1 MSAKTSDVQTKKK
14 RFRVETAGNGFLA
27 RRLTARTG
35 NIDHEARLF
44 TWLAPVIGLRLLTNC
59 HPQTP
64 DAFPCSADSP

>member
-1 MSAKTSDVQTKKK
+1 MSAKTSDVQTTKK
-14 RFRVETAGNGFLA
+14 RFRVEMAGNGFLT

-59 HPQTP
+59 HPQ
-64 DAFPCSADSP
+64 DAGRFSLLR